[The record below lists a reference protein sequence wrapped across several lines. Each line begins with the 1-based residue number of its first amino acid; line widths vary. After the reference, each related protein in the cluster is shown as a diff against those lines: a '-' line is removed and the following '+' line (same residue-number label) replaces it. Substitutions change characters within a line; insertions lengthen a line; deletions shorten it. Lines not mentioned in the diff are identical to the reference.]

1 MFNEISLAHN
11 TLWKSK
17 TKKRLGKASLINILS
32 ATKND
37 SFIDSNLLRPRFK
50 RCINR
55 LHTIKKFTE
64 NLGIQFIIDEID
76 FSLFCQR
83 KLIEEDEERGFIDD
97 KQIEQ
102 NIEIKKKYY
111 DKLIM
116 DLDMSKIIKE
126 QQL

>member
-1 MFNEISLAHN
+1 M
-11 TLWKSK
+11 
-17 TKKRLGKASLINILS
+17 INILS